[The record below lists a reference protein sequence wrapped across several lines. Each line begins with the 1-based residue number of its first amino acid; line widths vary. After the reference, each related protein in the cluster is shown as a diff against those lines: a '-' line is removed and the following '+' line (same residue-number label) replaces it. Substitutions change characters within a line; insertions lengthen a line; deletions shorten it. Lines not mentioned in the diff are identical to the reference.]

1 MDLYARVRRL
11 EDAHAVV
18 ALAQERGGCGRC
30 SEAGGCRSGILGQ
43 MFRASPR
50 EFSLPNGID
59 ARAGERVI
67 VRLAA
72 GSLMRGSLA
81 AYLTPVVGVLV
92 GGVFGAAIAGD
103 HFARD
108 VGAIAGALLGLVVAV
123 CLIVF
128 RLGPA
133 AVGSGPR
140 LVRIGDEVPKC
151 GTEERP

>member
-1 MDLYARVRRL
+1 MDLYARVKRL
-11 EDAHAVV
+11 EGAHAVV

-30 SEAGGCRSGILGQ
+30 SEAGGCRSGVLGQ
-43 MFRASPR
+43 MFCASPR

-72 GSLMRGSLA
+72 GSLARFSVA
-81 AYLTPVVGVLV
+81 AYLIPVVAVLI
-92 GGVFGAAIAGD
+92 GGAFGAAFAGD
-103 HFARD
+103 LFARD
-108 VGAIAGALLGLVVAV
+108 GGAIAGSLLGLVVAV
-123 CLIVF
+123 CLIAF

-140 LVRIGDEVPKC
+140 LVRIGGEVPKC
-151 GTEERP
+151 RTEERP